1 MNGEK
6 ALKMIRIL
14 LAKEDYITIHELSV
28 KMEVSEK
35 TVRNYLNKI
44 PMMIEGLR
52 LLKVPGQGIRINAD
66 SEVRMV
72 LSEQVNVRYG
82 HVDLTDRKGRY
93 LYLLFLLL
101 VEEKTIDMRMIE
113 EKMFISRPSIYK
125 DLKVVEEWL
134 AVQEIELVR
143 ERCQGFHIECGEKRK
158 RIATFAWLVEA
169 EHYMNDLKMNH
180 IDIYVF
186 EEAFSFIEL
195 MKHSPFYGTKV
206 CNILR
211 EIETIRQVRYTPS
224 EFERLNLML
233 CIAIRR
239 ISENHIVSLS
249 DKIYKSIH
257 DKDEGN
263 FVNLLMSKLSRT
275 FLMDFPM
282 SEVLYLTALIL
293 TAKTTSN
300 NEKKIR
306 TSSYELERSI
316 AHEIALYVY
325 EHYYIKHKQAFE
337 DGLTSHLQN
346 TLQKI
351 MYGKD
356 FYNPMKDSIVEAFP
370 EFCKLN
376 TGIIEIINKYCNF
389 EIPEDEVAYF
399 ILQTASAVE
408 VSKSSIRAIFV
419 YNEYYNEAKYTCEY
433 LIKNFKQI
441 EILNILSNVDL
452 PYVDLSEIDLVFTNY
467 QIKEKNEIPVIVVPV
482 LINHA
487 YIAELAYKI
496 TFVYEEVNRKRLSL
510 K

>member
-1 MNGEK
+1 MNSEK
-6 ALKMIRIL
+6 ALKLIRIL
-14 LAKEDYITIHELSV
+14 LANEDYVTIHELSV

-44 PMMIEGLR
+44 TAMVDGLK
-52 LLKVPGQGIRINAD
+52 LLKVPGQGIRIDGN
-66 SEVRMV
+66 SEDRMH
-72 LSEQVNVRYG
+72 LSVQLNVRYG

-101 VEEKTIDMRMIE
+101 IEEQTIDMRMIE
-113 EKMFISRPSIYK
+113 EKLFISRPSIYK
-125 DLKVVEEWL
+125 DLKVVEDWL
-134 AVQEIELVR
+134 ELHEIMLVR

-169 EHYMNDLKMNH
+169 ENYLEDLKMNQ
-180 IDIYVF
+180 IDIFVF
-186 EEAFSFIEL
+186 EDAFAYIEL
-195 MKHSPFYGTKV
+195 IRNSQLYGNKV

-211 EIETIRQVRYTPS
+211 EIETLRQVRYTPS

-233 CIAIRR
+233 CISIQR

-249 DKIYKSIH
+249 DKIYQRIH
-257 DKDEGN
+257 NADEGN
-263 FVNLLMSKLSRT
+263 FANLLMSKFTRT
-275 FLMDFPM
+275 FMMEFPM
-282 SEVLYLTALIL
+282 SEVLYFTALISA
-293 TAKTTSN
+293 AKTTSN
-300 NEKKIR
+300 NEKRLR
-306 TSSYELERSI
+306 TAAYDLERSI

-325 EHYYIKHKQAFE
+325 EHYYIKYKQMFE

-356 FYNPMKDSIVEAFP
+356 FYNPMKDSINEAFP
-370 EFCKLN
+370 EFGGLN
-376 TGIIEIINKYCNF
+376 NGIIEIINKYCNF

-399 ILQTASAVE
+399 ILQIASAVE
-408 VSKSSIRAIFV
+408 TSKSSIRAIFV

-441 EILNILSNVDL
+441 EILNIYSDVDL
-452 PYVDLSEIDLVFTNY
+452 PYVDLSEIDLIITNN
-467 QIKEKNEIPVIVVPV
+467 QITEKCALPVIVVPV

-487 YIAELAYKI
+487 YIAELAHKI